1 MLGVNRTTASTSYFG
16 VVGIGPEQAGILMP
30 WIGALDLVLAFSVL
44 FFPFR
49 AIIRRAARARFPES
63 HRPSASRRFL
73 PPARPVA
80 FALLPMIK
88 HLLLALVT
96 GASLSAF
103 SAPYTA
109 VPLRTR
115 PALAAAAKPF
125 ETLDSAAIGLTVPNV
140 FSDPRMWGDRFR
152 ELTLGSV
159 ETGVAVGDFFRDGRP
174 AIFVV
179 SKNGPCALYRQIAPF
194 KFKDV
199 AHAAG
204 VACDSAPTSNVGVT
218 VVDINQDGWPDLYIC
233 RYNAP
238 NLLFIN
244 NGDGTFTERAHEYG
258 LDITDACVHA
268 VFADYDRD
276 GYLDCYIVTNILDF
290 SKSPQGRPGY
300 LLHNNGNGTFTNVA
314 AKAGIWGLTQG
325 HTAIWVDINHDGW
338 PDLYV
343 ANDFETPDRLYL
355 NKGDGTFVDVI
366 DERLPHAT
374 YFSMGAD
381 AGDLNNDGLIDFLIT
396 DMRDRNHA
404 EFMDGME
411 EIGRGLWENERVPD
425 LIPQYMWNAVYLN
438 TGTDHFAEAAHLTG
452 MDSTGWT
459 WSARFG
465 DLRNEG
471 RLDVFFTCG
480 MIRNFI
486 DADLVDR
493 QNVVPNLTARANVWR
508 NSPPRRETTLAYHN
522 LGDMK
527 FANVSEEWGL
537 DHPGVSFG
545 CTLADLAGDGDLD
558 LIFTNY
564 NAPPTIIRNLTPTG
578 HRVEVKLAGRAPN
591 LDGIGAELRLESASG
606 LQMRQLYT
614 ERGIASSELPIVHFG
629 LGSDSE
635 IKRLTIRW
643 PLGEVQVLENLP
655 ADQLLTIAEPPLI
668 NGAKPVLSPAVFNT
682 PPAPDALYTE
692 SAGLRGLKHTNTLRT
707 VDEFTRQR
715 LLPRRLNGQG
725 PALAVA
731 DVNGDGIDDVF
742 VSGTAGQA
750 GELFL
755 GQPDGSFVPAPDQ
768 PWASATEADD
778 NGAVFL
784 DLTGRGRPDL
794 LIAAG
799 GVGQSEGDPLL
810 NDRLY
815 LNDGHGRFTLAPE
828 GALPP
833 DGESTGAVAAADFD
847 GSGRVGV
854 FVGGRVV
861 PGRYPETPRSFLYR
875 NVGGKLV
882 DVTDELAPGLR
893 HIGMVTAAVWADVDH
908 DGRPDLLL
916 ALEWGPIA
924 YFHNTG
930 HGFENLTE
938 KSGLG
943 AHTGWWIALAVADIT
958 GTGRLDIIAG
968 NVGLNTKY
976 HATPAEPTVLYA
988 GDLDGSGRDQ
998 LIEAQYEHGRLYPVR
1013 GRSKLAYCFPWL
1025 PKKFPTYRAFSKAT
1039 IGDIFPPDRLAAA
1052 QCLKANEL
1060 ASGVFFQQADG
1071 TFKFRALPRLAQ
1083 IAPINS
1089 IVARDLDGDGKI
1101 DLFCVG
1107 NNFGPEPST
1116 GRFDG
1121 GLGLFLKGDG
1131 HGGFAPLLP
1140 AQSGISVVGEA
1151 RAAAAIS
1158 LPGSRR
1164 PAIVVSR
1171 TEGPLLL
1178 FTPLN

>member
-1 MLGVNRTTASTSYFG
+1 MFQGDATPKKTDNLHQPGYSMFKSYFVTVVFGAVTALAPASTS
-16 VVGIGPEQAGILMP
+16 A
-30 WIGALDLVLAFSVL
+30 
-44 FFPFR
+44 
-49 AIIRRAARARFPES
+49 
-63 HRPSASRRFL
+63 
-73 PPARPVA
+73 PAW
-80 FALLPMIK
+80 
-88 HLLLALVT
+88 T
-96 GASLSAF
+96 
-103 SAPYTA
+103 
-109 VPLRTR
+109 
-115 PALAAAAKPF
+115 AKPLQPRPPLPAGAKLF

-159 ETGVAVGDFFRDGRP
+159 ETGIAVADFDRDGRP
-174 AIFVV
+174 DIFVV
-179 SKNGPCALYRQIAPF
+179 SKNGPCALYRQVAPF
-194 KFKDV
+194 RFVDI

-204 VACDSAPTSNVGVT
+204 VACDDAPSSNVGAT

-238 NLLFIN
+238 NLLFVN

-268 VFADYDRD
+268 VFADYDGD

-300 LLHNNGNGTFTNVA
+300 LLHNNGNGTFTNVS

-411 EIGRGLWENERVPD
+411 EMGRGLWEMERVPD

-438 TGTDHFAEAAHLTG
+438 TGTDRFAEAARLTG
-452 MDSTGWT
+452 MDATGWT

-486 DADLVDR
+486 DADLIDR
-493 QNVVPNLTARANVWR
+493 QNVAPNLTARASVWK
-508 NSPPRRETTLAYHN
+508 NSQPRSETTLAYHN
-522 LGDMK
+522 LGDLK
-527 FANVSEEWGL
+527 FADVSKEWGL

-545 CTLADLAGDGDLD
+545 CALADLAGDGNLD

-564 NAPPTIIRNLTPTG
+564 NAPPTVIRNRTPTG
-578 HRVEVKLAGRAPN
+578 HRVEIKLAGRAPN

-606 LQMRQLYT
+606 LQVRQLYT
-614 ERGIASSELPIVHFG
+614 ERGIASSELPLVHFG
-629 LGSDSE
+629 LGPDPV

-643 PLGEVQVLENLP
+643 PRGEVQVLENLP
-655 ADQLLTIAEPPLI
+655 ANQLLTIAEPPLVD
-668 NGAKPVLSPAVFNT
+668 GARPVRSPAVFHT
-682 PPAPDALYTE
+682 PPAPNALYTE
-692 SAGLRGLKHTNTLRT
+692 TAAGRGLSHANTLRL

-715 LLPRRLNGQG
+715 LLPRRLNGLG

-755 GQPDGSFVPAPDQ
+755 GQPDGTFAPAPDQ
-768 PWASATEADD
+768 PWAAATEADD

-784 DLTGRGRPDL
+784 DVTGHGHPDL
-794 LIAAG
+794 LIAVG
-799 GVGQSEGDPLL
+799 GVARLSGDALL

-828 GALPP
+828 GTLPAE
-833 DGESTGAVAAADFD
+833 GESAGAVAAADFD
-847 GSGRVGV
+847 GSGRKGV

-861 PGRYPETPRSFLYR
+861 PGRYPETPRSFLDR

-930 HGFENLTE
+930 HGFENLTD

-943 AHTGWWIALAVADIT
+943 AHTGWWSALAVADVN
-958 GTGRLDIIAG
+958 GDGRLDIVAG

-998 LIEAQYEHGRLYPVR
+998 LVEAQYENGRLYPVR

-1025 PKKFPTYRAFSKAT
+1025 PKKFPTYKAFAQAT
-1039 IGDIFPPDRLAAA
+1039 ISDIFPPERLAAA
-1052 QCLKANEL
+1052 RCLKANEL
-1060 ASGVFFQQADG
+1060 ASGIFLQQADG
-1071 TFKFRALPRLAQ
+1071 TFKFQPLPRLAQ

-1089 IVARDLDGDGKI
+1089 IVARDLDGDGLL

-1121 GLGLFLKGDG
+1121 GIGLFLKGDG
-1131 HGGFAPLLP
+1131 HGGFTPLLP

-1151 RAAAAIS
+1151 RAAAAIN

-1164 PAIVVSR
+1164 PALIVSR

-1178 FTPLN
+1178 FTPAK